1 MGPTT
6 FDILAWAALALV
18 VVRIGRTGNPRLWI
32 LGGLVL
38 GLGLANKHS
47 VGFFAVAIFVGVLL
61 SGGWRLVLNRWFL
74 AGASVAACFTIPDLW
89 WQAAHAG
96 RPLP

>member
-1 MGPTT
+1 MPALLGAGHVMGPTT

-47 VGFFAVAIFVGVLL
+47 VGFFAVP
-61 SGGWRLVLNRWFL
+61 SSL
-74 AGASVAACFTIPDLW
+74 ACS
-89 WQAAHAG
+89 
-96 RPLP
+96 